1 MPDSLFSNSNI
12 DSVSSNRI
20 IYTPST
26 FARSSLIH
34 LQETGTLQATHPHK
48 NERSGLNSCLFFTV
62 LSGSGQLTYDGETY
76 VLHSGDCVFIDC
88 KKPYS
93 HETGSNTHQE
103 QVDTTIDATIYT
115 TDTAG
120 PTNELWSLQWV
131 HFYGPNMGAI
141 YRKYQ
146 ERGGRPVFQ
155 TGQLQSYHNILDELY
170 NIASSP
176 DYVRDMRIH
185 EKLSSLLIL
194 LMEDAWDDTQ
204 MQATPNTLDIQ
215 AIKDYLDEN
224 FKRRISLDDLA
235 GGFYLNKYY
244 LMKLFKD
251 RYGMTIN
258 AYLNQVRVTWV
269 KQQLRFTD
277 KTVETLAAELQIE
290 PAYLSRLFK
299 KVEGVSPTSFR
310 KSWRGK

>member
-1 MPDSLFSNSNI
+1 M
-12 DSVSSNRI
+12 
-20 IYTPST
+20 
-26 FARSSLIH
+26 
-34 LQETGTLQATHPHK
+34 K
-48 NERSGLNSCLFFTV
+48 NE
-62 LSGSGQLTYDGETY
+62 
-76 VLHSGDCVFIDC
+76 
-88 KKPYS
+88 
-93 HETGSNTHQE
+93 
-103 QVDTTIDATIYT
+103 
-115 TDTAG
+115 
-120 PTNELWSLQWV
+120 ELWSLQWV
-131 HFYGPNMGAI
+131 HFYGPNMSAI

-146 ERGGRPVFQ
+146 ERGGKPVYQ
-155 TGQLQSYHNILDELY
+155 TSQLQTYHDILDELY
-170 NIASSP
+170 TISSSP

-204 MQATPNTLDIQ
+204 MQATPDTLDIQ

-235 GGFYLNKYY
+235 DSFYLNKYY

-258 AYLNQVRVTWV
+258 AYLNQTRVTWV

-277 KTVETLAAELQIE
+277 KTVETLAAELQID

-299 KVEGVSPTSFR
+299 KVEGTSPTEFR
-310 KSWRGK
+310 KSWKGR